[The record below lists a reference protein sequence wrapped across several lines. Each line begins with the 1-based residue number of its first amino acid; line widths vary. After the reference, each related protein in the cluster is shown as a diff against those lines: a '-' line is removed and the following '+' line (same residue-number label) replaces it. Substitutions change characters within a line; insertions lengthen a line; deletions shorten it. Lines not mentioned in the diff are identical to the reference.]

1 MSLKGNA
8 ESGVLRGKINSC
20 DVLTLSAYGIAVKNG
35 FKGTEAEWLES
46 LKMNP
51 EEVGA
56 AVTDY
61 LKKNPVA
68 IDKTL
73 TVSGEAADAKAV
85 GDALKD
91 KVGINDIVDNLETS
105 NANLPLSAKQ
115 GVALKKSVDDM
126 VETVREL
133 DESVSKLDE
142 SVGELNESVDEL
154 NQKIGIPTFNLTEM
168 GVPDIPYGGEIMVEN
183 IDTTEFMNAL
193 RAGLVKICMRTYD
206 GGNVYYGES
215 IVSGTYVPDGD
226 AFSISFNACGYD
238 ASRADPVIMW
248 QGVVVVGTNYIVA
261 ANREVQK
268 ALPEWN
274 GGSY

>member
-8 ESGVLRGKINSC
+8 ESGVLRGKINTC
-20 DVLTLSAYGIAVKNG
+20 DILTISAYGIAVKNG
-35 FKGTEAEWLES
+35 FKGTEEEWLQS
-46 LKMNP
+46 LEANP
-51 EEVGA
+51 ERIKQFVNEYMEA
-56 AVTDY
+56 NPIATDT
-61 LKKNPVA
+61 
-68 IDKTL
+68 TL

-105 NANLPLSAKQ
+105 DANLPLSAKQ

-126 VETVREL
+126 GETVREL
-133 DESVSKLDE
+133 DESIDKLDE

-238 ASRADPVIMW
+238 TNRADPVIMW